1 MRPMLLSTAL
11 LLAIAAPAHAQ
22 SVGDVLGQ
30 FADTGPTRETARA
43 IATLCPAG
51 NRLTA
56 RLQTDCNTLVG
67 AAFQNNAQVRNALV
81 AITADNATVPIDR
94 SGLGR
99 TQISSPLAL
108 TSLPSWALAA
118 REDDGL
124 LSLALSGSDGDSP
137 WSAYL
142 QARFDTDERSNTGN
156 EDGFDR
162 DGRTLTLGVDRRIG
176 ASGYLGAALAFGQS
190 ELDYGRNSG
199 ELDTDERAFNLYAG
213 WQAENGFHL
222 DSLLSITRRDQEQ
235 LRLIAYGL
243 DNSNANTANQRF
255 SSAFDSDERL
265 LALTAGFRFN
275 RDNWTLD
282 PYLRLESVDAS
293 SDGYAERP
301 SNADGNGG
309 GWGVQVA
316 ELDETFTRTVIGL
329 HSAWAISAAN
339 GVYVPYVDLSWVKVS
354 GLDAEAARLRYTGDR
369 SSTVGLSEVEFFMA
383 ADAEDDSYGSLGLGL
398 SAQWANGWSG
408 FLGYRQNIAE
418 DRYEQRRVDLGLRMA
433 F

>member
-1 MRPMLLSTAL
+1 MRPLLLPTAL
-11 LLAIAAPAHAQ
+11 ILAMAAPAQAQ

-30 FADTGPTRETARA
+30 FAGTGPTRETARA

-51 NRLTA
+51 NRLSA
-56 RLQTDCNTLVG
+56 RLQADCNNLVG
-67 AAFQNNAQVRNALV
+67 AAFQNNAQVRNALI

-99 TQISSPLAL
+99 MQINSPMAL
-108 TSLPSWALAA
+108 TSMPSWALAA
-118 REDDGL
+118 KADDGL
-124 LSLALSGSDGDSP
+124 LSLALSGSEGDSP

-142 QARFDTDERSNTGN
+142 QARFDTDERENTAN
-156 EDGFDR
+156 KDGFDR
-162 DGRTLTLGVDRRIG
+162 DGRTLTIGLDRRIG
-176 ASGYLGAALAFGQS
+176 TGGYLGAALAFGKS

-235 LRLIAYGL
+235 LRLMSYGL
-243 DNSNANTANQRF
+243 DGSNIANQRF
-255 SSAFDSDERL
+255 SSEFDSDERL

-282 PYLRLESVDAS
+282 PYVRIESVDAS
-293 SDGYAERP
+293 SDGYSERA

-316 ELDETFTRTVIGL
+316 DLDENFTRTVLGL
-329 HSAWAISAAN
+329 HSAWAISGAS
-339 GVYVPYVDLSWVKVS
+339 GVYVPYIDLSWVKVS

-369 SSTVGLSEVEFFMA
+369 SSAVGLDEVEFFMA

-408 FLGYRQNIAE
+408 FVGYRQNIAE
-418 DRYEQRRVDLGLRMA
+418 DRYEQRRVDLGLRME

>member
-1 MRPMLLSTAL
+1 M
-11 LLAIAAPAHAQ
+11 AAPVQAH
-22 SVGDVLGQ
+22 SVGDVLGR

-56 RLQTDCNTLVG
+56 RLQADCNNLVG
-67 AAFQNNAQVRNALV
+67 AAFQNNPQVRNALA

-99 TQISSPLAL
+99 MPIHSPMAL
-108 TSLPSWALAA
+108 SSLPCWALAA
-118 REDDGL
+118 RADDGL
-124 LSLALSGSDGDSP
+124 LSLALNDSDVDSP

-142 QARFDTDERSNTGN
+142 QARFDTDQRENTAN

-162 DGRTLTLGVDRRIG
+162 DGRTLTIGVDRRLGTG
-176 ASGYLGAALAFGQS
+176 AYLGAALAFGKS
-190 ELDYGRNSG
+190 ELEYGRNSG
-199 ELDTDERAFNLYAG
+199 ELDTDEGAFHLYAG
-213 WQAENGFHL
+213 WQAESGFHL
-222 DSLLSITRRDQEQ
+222 DSLLSFAQRDQEQ
-235 LRLIAYGL
+235 VRRIAYGL
-243 DNSNANTANQRF
+243 NPGAAVAQRF
-255 SSAFDSDERL
+255 SSEFDSDERTF
-265 LALTAGFRFN
+265 ALTAGFLFN

-282 PYLRLESVDAS
+282 PYVRIESVAAS
-293 SDGYAERP
+293 SDGYSERP
-301 SNADGNGG
+301 SDPDGNGG

-316 ELDETFTRTVIGL
+316 ELDENFTRTVLGL

-339 GVYVPYVDLSWVKVS
+339 GVYVPYIDLSWVKVS

-369 SSTVGLSEVEFFMA
+369 SSSRGLSAVDFFMA
-383 ADAEDDSYGSLGLGL
+383 ADAEDDRYGSVGLGL

-408 FLGYRQNIAE
+408 FLGYRQHIAE

>member
-1 MRPMLLSTAL
+1 MRQMLLPTAL
-11 LLAIAAPAHAQ
+11 LIAMAAPAHAQ
-22 SVGDVLGQ
+22 SVVEVLGQ
-30 FADTGPTRETARA
+30 FAPTGPTAETARA

-51 NRLTA
+51 NRLSA
-56 RLQTDCNTLVG
+56 RLQADCNALVG

-99 TQISSPLAL
+99 MQINSPMALA
-108 TSLPSWALAA
+108 SMPAWALAA
-118 REDDGL
+118 RADDGL
-124 LSLALSGSDGDSP
+124 LSLALNGSDGDSP

-142 QARFDTDERSNTGN
+142 QARFDTDERENTAN
-156 EDGFDR
+156 KDGFDR
-162 DGRTLTLGVDRRIG
+162 DGRTLTIGVDRRLG
-176 ASGYLGAALAFGQS
+176 TSGYLGAALAFGKS

-199 ELDTDERAFNLYAG
+199 TLDTDERAFNLYAG

-222 DSLLSITRRDQEQ
+222 DSLLSFTRRDQDQ
-235 LRLIAYGL
+235 LRLISYGL
-243 DNSNANTANQRF
+243 NPGANAAQRF
-255 SSAFDSDERL
+255 SSEFDSDERL

-282 PYLRLESVDAS
+282 PYVRIESVDAS
-293 SDGYAERP
+293 SDGYSERP
-301 SNADGNGG
+301 SDADGNGG

-316 ELDETFTRTVIGL
+316 ELDENFTRTVLGL
-329 HSAWAISAAN
+329 HSAWAISGAS
-339 GVYVPYVDLSWVKVS
+339 GVYVPYIDLSWVKVS

-369 SSTVGLSEVEFFMA
+369 SSSVGLSEVDFFMA

-408 FLGYRQNIAE
+408 FVGYRQNIAE
-418 DRYEQRRVDLGLRMA
+418 DRYEQRRVDLGLRME